1 MRIHN
6 KIIILIILG
15 VLFAPSISFCQ
26 IRDSSKV
33 KMNRVSI
40 QTGLFHYFFDKAPIL
55 NVNYREGPSGPRDG
69 LFNQLFINSIG
80 LQYFRKVNSKNA
92 ISIEANL
99 FNTFYHKHVDIFP
112 DEYQYEPPEALVLR
126 RDFFSLNVNYIR
138 IERLNS
144 KAQFNFGG
152 GVNYRHGSESI
163 LVNKGWFDLLTQGTN
178 KRDFGLNAFAGIDY
192 TPISWLTF
200 YSKIDFM
207 GLVYLHDKENIEKLR
222 NYPNMPDHYPS
233 RFDLSLRF
241 GIGVNF

>member
-1 MRIHN
+1 MR
-6 KIIILIILG
+6 KVKKTIIILILG
-15 VLFAPSISFCQ
+15 VFFTPSISFCQ
-26 IRDSSKV
+26 IPDTLKE

-55 NVNYREGPSGPRDG
+55 NINYREGPAGPREG
-69 LFNQLFINSIG
+69 LFNQLFINSFG
-80 LQYFRKVNSKNA
+80 LQYFRKINTKNA
-92 ISIEANL
+92 VSIEANL

-112 DEYQYEPPEALVLR
+112 DDYQFDPPEALVLR
-126 RDFFSLNVNYIR
+126 RDFFSINVNYIR
-138 IERLNS
+138 IE
-144 KAQFNFGG
+144 KVKPKVKFNFGG

-178 KRDFGLNAFAGIDY
+178 KRDFGLNAFAGIDFNP
-192 TPISWLTF
+192 TPWLTL
-200 YSKIDFM
+200 YSKIDFL
-207 GLVYLHDKENIEKLR
+207 GLVYLYDKENIEKLR